1 MTSELPEQLRE
12 LADSLDC
19 CQWNHPITGVRTC
32 VEAAQEI
39 ERLRAER
46 IDLVRWMLDRIED
59 GWHGCVTGDCPHE
72 QASDCI
78 DSLLECFDVDMAAKA
93 AGGGEES

>member
-39 ERLRAER
+39 ERLRSEVER
-46 IDLVRWMLDRIED
+46 LKRLFGRDNPVECPVCGQIREASEMHCGQCTYRLDVSD
-59 GWHGCVTGDCPHE
+59 GGDE
-72 QASDCI
+72 
-78 DSLLECFDVDMAAKA
+78 
-93 AGGGEES
+93 